1 MHKKISDLIKE
12 DTSKEEYDDDD
23 GEEEIPPAKSI
34 RLIYLEK
41 LFLLFKAIF
50 IVADHVT
57 DIILIVTL
65 FEMKQ
70 RWFGSIYLAVDV
82 FPAAIIMWSK
92 YRSEKSWKVLVT
104 LFLKALLNYPETCCE
119 NYPDTCCENYPDTCI

>member
-1 MHKKISDLIKE
+1 M
-12 DTSKEEYDDDD
+12 
-23 GEEEIPPAKSI
+23 
-34 RLIYLEK
+34 
-41 LFLLFKAIF
+41 
-50 IVADHVT
+50 ADHVT

-92 YRSEKSWKVLVT
+92 YRSEKSWKVLVN
-104 LFLKALLNYPETCCE
+104 ALLETFAKLSG
-119 NYPDTCCENYPDTCI
+119 YLL